1 MTNNTS
7 AGRSTKN
14 DFGGKG
20 WLMIVISGLCYFF
33 FAGMI
38 NDGLNIIVANFSA
51 EHGVDYNACLASA
64 TPAAWFGI
72 IGVAFWTVVVQKIG
86 SRKVGAISLVLGAV
100 SYALYGV
107 VSTVTGFFVVTA
119 LVNFMAYGFCNTA
132 AQVMIAHWFPTRKG
146 LALGWA
152 TMGSN
157 LGSALCV
164 YLLRFVFGKFNGTAG
179 GFTVI
184 GIVVIIF
191 AVVCFF
197 IYRDAPEQMGLTPD
211 NLPMTPE
218 EIKASREKFEQT
230 EPVRVGWL
238 LRQRNFWVDAVLF
251 GLLGM
256 ACAGLVSQFV
266 VGLTQVGIEEDRA
279 VFLFAISAIVAMAM
293 SYLFGWL
300 DVKIG
305 TKMATFW
312 LGLCFAV
319 GALCLVLIPYMYAL
333 VYPSL
338 LLIAGGIGGY
348 VNLMPS
354 MCSSIFGRKL
364 FVQAYGA
371 ATIITG
377 CIRATVFSVMAWSL
391 TQFGDYMMAY
401 KILIAVS
408 LIGSFMVF
416 LLKEDDFAINKGEAV

>member
-1 MTNNTS
+1 MTQQKQEVSTS
-7 AGRSTKN
+7 SNFGKMGWFIIIYIGALLFLAG
-14 DFGGKG
+14 
-20 WLMIVISGLCYFF
+20 VILGDGFNAILPEFAAQGMDL
-33 FAGMI
+33 AGM
-38 NDGLNIIVANFSA
+38 LAN
-51 EHGVDYNACLASA
+51 VTLAQILS
-64 TPAAWFGI
+64 FFVCFFLSI
-72 IGVAFWTVVVQKIG
+72 TVVRKFGARIVTTVALILIG
-86 SRKVGAISLVLGAV
+86 LALCVWGRATTLPVWTACMILLQILVNL
-100 SYALYGV
+100 
-107 VSTVTGFFVVTA
+107 VTA
-119 LVNFMAYGFCNTA
+119 NTGMALA
-132 AQVMIAHWFPTRKG
+132 ASWFPTRKG

>member
-1 MTNNTS
+1 MAQQSQKISTS
-7 AGRSTKN
+7 SNFGKMGWFIIVYIGALLFLAGVILGDGFNAILPAFAEEGMDLAGMLAYVTVAQIVSYFVCYFLSVFIVRKFGCRIVSTAALILIGIALFVWGRSTTLSV
-14 DFGGKG
+14 
-20 WLMIVISGLCYFF
+20 WTACMIILQ
-33 FAGMI
+33 I
-38 NDGLNIIVANFSA
+38 
-51 EHGVDYNACLASA
+51 
-64 TPAAWFGI
+64 
-72 IGVAFWTVVVQKIG
+72 
-86 SRKVGAISLVLGAV
+86 LVNL
-100 SYALYGV
+100 
-107 VSTVTGFFVVTA
+107 VTA
-119 LVNFMAYGFCNTA
+119 NTGMALA
-132 AQVMIAHWFPTRKG
+132 ASWFPTRKG

-164 YLLRFVFGKFNGTAG
+164 YMLRFLFDTFDGIAG

-211 NLPMTPE
+211 NMPMTE
-218 EIKASREKFEQT
+218 DEIKASRAKFEQT
-230 EPVRVGWL
+230 EPVRITWL
-238 LRQRNFWVDAVLF
+238 LRQWNFWVDAIIF

-266 VGLTQVGIEEDRA
+266 TGLTQAGIEEERA
-279 VFLFAISAIVAMAM
+279 VFLFAVSAIIAMAM

-305 TKMATFW
+305 TKLATFW

-319 GALCLVLIPYMYAL
+319 GALCLVMIPTLEIL

-354 MCSSIFGRKL
+354 LCSSIFGRKL
-364 FVQAYGA
+364 FVEAYGA
-371 ATIITG
+371 ATVVTG
-377 CIRATVFSVMAWSL
+377 CIRATVFSILAWSL
-391 TQFGDYMMAY
+391 SSFGNYMTAY
-401 KILIAVS
+401 KIIIAVS
-408 LIGSFMVF
+408 VIGAFMVF
-416 LLKEDDFAINKGEAV
+416 LLKEDKFAINNGQAI